1 MSSFRMPD
9 PLPLVSFDGTTLATF
24 ELGRADGPVLFLING
39 LGGNLGAWRFLIDYY
54 RDQFRIVSFDY
65 RGMYQSEL
73 AKNGDYS
80 MATHTRDAVA
90 VMDHYGIEDAVVM
103 GWSMGVQVVLE
114 VYRAVPER
122 IRGLILTNGA
132 FGRPLDIFPGLKP
145 VARATM
151 GALARV
157 APTLRPLAR
166 PFLKTT
172 LPLKVLKA
180 VGFLSRHLDEDVFLD
195 LAKDFAELN
204 FEAYR
209 DCVDALVNHSAEDI
223 LERITVPALIL
234 AGGRDLFTPAAFSR
248 TMAQRIPKARLV
260 NIADASHYA
269 AVEYPGVIISHMER
283 FFLDYLPQL

>member
-1 MSSFRMPD
+1 MSAFRMPE
-9 PLPLVSFDGTTLATF
+9 PIPLVSFDGTKLATF
-24 ELGRADGPVLFLING
+24 DTGNPSGPVLFLING

-90 VMDHYGIEDAVVM
+90 VMDHYGVDDAVVM

-114 VYRAVPER
+114 VYRAVPDR
-122 IRGLILTNGA
+122 IRALVLTNGA
-132 FGRPLDIFPGLKP
+132 FGRPLDVFPGLKP
-145 VARATM
+145 VAKATM
-151 GALARV
+151 GALAAL
-157 APTLRPLAR
+157 APCLRPAAR

-180 VGFLSRHLDEDVFLD
+180 VGFLSRHLDEQVFLD
-195 LAKDFAELN
+195 LAKDFAELD
-204 FEAYR
+204 FAAYR
-209 DCVDALVNHSAEDI
+209 DCVDALVNHSAEDM
-223 LERITVPALIL
+223 LHRITVPTLIL
-234 AGGRDLFTPAAFSR
+234 AGGRDLFTPSAFSR
-248 TMAQRIPKARLV
+248 TMAERIPQSRMV

-283 FFLDYLPQL
+283 FFLDYLPQG